1 MTIRR
6 AAHFVPGAN
15 EKMLDKSLATNADAL
30 ILDLE
35 DAVTPENKDSAR
47 TTVAGW
53 LEQIDFGRKEKVVR
67 INPLGS
73 PWFERDIEE
82 TMANPPDS
90 YLVPKVNDV
99 NEVAQIDALIAEHEL
114 TYGYSENQ
122 VKLLILGTETPQG
135 LLSIGNL
142 AANPRVDALTWGA
155 EDLSAAIGSRANR
168 SVDGS
173 YLPYLNMLA

>member
-99 NEVAQIDALIAEHEL
+99 NEVAQI
-114 TYGYSENQ
+114 Y
-122 VKLLILGTETPQG
+122 
-135 LLSIGNL
+135 
-142 AANPRVDALTWGA
+142 
-155 EDLSAAIGSRANR
+155 
-168 SVDGS
+168 
-173 YLPYLNMLA
+173 